1 MQDAIPEPQRRAR
14 VWGGWRTGKM
24 ETKWRKWQRCLSIRL
39 FCMMHYTWCPGRL
52 DPMWCRIIN
61 QFVSS
66 SVQVLL
72 GQEGQ
77 QSSIIYFEGMNG
89 FFSPLSY
96 GAESCYLSLECAQN
110 VHRHRCAWIHYA
122 HCQDQGM
129 QLCDCDKTW
138 AFPASAWPVPMPRG
152 IILYY

>member
-1 MQDAIPEPQRRAR
+1 
-14 VWGGWRTGKM
+14 
-24 ETKWRKWQRCLSIRL
+24 
-39 FCMMHYTWCPGRL
+39 MMHYTWCPGRL

-89 FFSPLSY
+89 FFLLTLLRSGILLLKLGVCP
-96 GAESCYLSLECAQN
+96 EC
-110 VHRHRCAWIHYA
+110 
-122 HCQDQGM
+122 
-129 QLCDCDKTW
+129 T
-138 AFPASAWPVPMPRG
+138 
-152 IILYY
+152 